1 MDAPK
6 RSHWHTLVNTCS
18 PLLKNTSSHQC
29 STAPRSALRNVSNGQ
44 SVSLRNSS
52 SVDWH
57 KTPTKGSQG
66 ALSASAKRINLSIRR
81 EFSKSHGDL
90 SNLRPK
96 TPPIQ
101 TLPTRLHGLHLSPG
115 NYVDDTQNLFSPSY
129 NRQARQ
135 AIPNDWMTRTSGSR
149 PSTTTEA
156 SSPTGQQMHHSS
168 LPGMHVS
175 PHKEAEPATISIW
188 GLTSGYVQPLDFCV
202 PVTRSHPGNDGQ
214 RCPALHSDTA
224 RSLAVEHL
232 NISTA
237 WNGLSDLDANELF
250 RVHRAFVSILEK
262 MLADELWQIYQQ
274 LQQQDSA
281 GNISPIHTLFSAGI
295 VRGISFCRDHLVSK
309 MAEALYSSEEHAAKA
324 RSGFLRLYLLAT
336 DALVQHHEDSSR
348 DTSIT
353 IRMRCDALSPRLYPV
368 VDAAWVP
375 DFLIFEDLDGYP
387 LEGQRFSV
395 VPRYCSESAFRST
408 RFPENVKYSVESES
422 RHSLSWLVWDD
433 EIAGFK
439 GIVPLYSE
447 AEGYDRHVA
456 KTIRDSSE
464 SISHSLKIIVQ
475 AMLVDDNGSSI
486 RYERILRARLTIKV
500 VPWYVNDNSRETKEQ
515 LSVPKV
521 FQDTRLASAAQ
532 LFALQDLI
540 ERPSYPARS
549 LTGLSQREKG
559 AHQYMPAKCVHTGE
573 VGFRDNHLALNS
585 SATGAARKETGSPS
599 LARTQ
604 AYLVAKCAE
613 LKKELEYV
621 EEQLTVSSEHHK
633 RTLHASDPQEPTKYT
648 CCVPSNQHM
657 GQDEPTSLSSVQ
669 CISHDATM
677 ESTNPSSPFLHRG
690 NISSLLGPI
699 ARFSALP
706 PPAVSLKM
714 RPKYGLQI
722 KEANTLDATRTGWDS
737 IAGTGTASPSAAPG
751 YLVAQNTHSIQE
763 FDHLWRLPNQASI
776 SLKDTSRS
784 PSFPRQDV
792 AALSTAPSVKAAP
805 ATLSTLGKRGRKQ
818 RARPRL
824 NKRSSLKHFGETRKQ
839 PKLETAAHSAE
850 PSKNTLPI
858 LNSDDQA
865 SCSPTQWSSDIFYNS
880 FGPLRS
886 FRSSATLAS
895 EDALCSHVS
904 ERGASTNSSR
914 NIKHGNQDSG
924 CDVATKNT
932 GGDDMVNK
940 NFTIRSDFEDE
951 ATTAEGVLSKLFFP
965 DTSGQVRLCQSSSAS
980 FSPRHV
986 STSST
991 SGTRSTSSDMEFIVE
1006 QDPRAREVSRQ
1017 EQAKSW
1023 KLLSRSDS
1031 NRENQPRP
1039 ESQEVRLGE
1048 DEKKAMDEA
1057 MQRSLDDLAEGFD
1070 DIFLEDSSEQSSG
1083 NCSL

>member
-1 MDAPK
+1 MDTAK
-6 RSHWHTLVNTCS
+6 RSDWHTSVNTCS
-18 PLLKNTSSHQC
+18 SLLQNTSSHQC

-44 SVSLRNSS
+44 SVSFRGSS
-52 SVDWH
+52 TIDRH

-96 TPPIQ
+96 SPPIQ

-129 NRQARQ
+129 NPQARQ
-135 AIPNDWMTRTSGSR
+135 AIPNDWMNRTSGSR
-149 PSTTTEA
+149 SSTTTER
-156 SSPTGQQMHHSS
+156 SRPTGQQKYHSS
-168 LPGMHVS
+168 LPGMHAF
-175 PHKEAEPATISIW
+175 PRKEAEPATISIW

-214 RCPALHSDTA
+214 RCQALHSNTA
-224 RSLAVEHL
+224 RSLTVEHL
-232 NISTA
+232 NISTT
-237 WNGLSDLDANELF
+237 WNGLSDVDANELF
-250 RVHRAFVSILEK
+250 HVHRAFVTSLEK
-262 MLADELWQIYQQ
+262 ILANELWEIYQQ

-281 GNISPIHTLFSAGI
+281 GNIKPIHTLFSAGI
-295 VRGISFCRDHLVSK
+295 VRGISFCRDHLVSE
-309 MAEALYSSEEHAAKA
+309 MAEALYSSKEHAAKA
-324 RSGFLRLYLLAT
+324 RAGFLRLYLVAT

-353 IRMRCDALSPRLYPV
+353 IRMRCDPLSLRPYPV

-375 DFLIFEDLDGYP
+375 DFLIFEGLDESP
-387 LEGQRFSV
+387 LEGQSFSV
-395 VPRYCSESAFRST
+395 VPRYCSESAFRPT
-408 RFPENVKYSVESES
+408 RFPENVKYTVESDS

-439 GIVPLYSE
+439 GIVPFYSE
-447 AEGYDRHVA
+447 VEGYDRHVT
-456 KTIRDSSE
+456 KTNRNSFKMV
-464 SISHSLKIIVQ
+464 SHSLKIIVL

-500 VPWYVNDNSRETKEQ
+500 LPWYVNDNFWETKEQ
-515 LSVPKV
+515 TSVPNV

-532 LFALQDLI
+532 QFGLQDPI
-540 ERPSYPARS
+540 ESPFYPARS
-549 LTGLSQREKG
+549 LTRLSQREKG
-559 AHQYMPAKCVHTGE
+559 AHQYMPAKYVHTGKF
-573 VGFRDNHLALNS
+573 GFRDNHLAMDS
-585 SATGAARKETGSPS
+585 SATGAGRKETDLPS

-613 LKKELEYV
+613 LKKEIENV
-621 EEQLTVSSEHHK
+621 KEQLTMSSEHHK
-633 RTLHASDPQEPTKYT
+633 RSPHAPDPQEPIKYT
-648 CCVPSNQHM
+648 CCVPSDHYM
-657 GQDEPTSLSSVQ
+657 GQDEPTSRSSVQ
-669 CISHDATM
+669 CIPHYATM
-677 ESTNPSSPFLHRG
+677 ESTHPSSPFLHRG
-690 NISSLLGPI
+690 NACSLLGPI

-706 PPAVSLKM
+706 PPAISLKM
-714 RPKYGLQI
+714 RSKHGLQI
-722 KEANTLDATRTGWDS
+722 KDASTLDATRTAWDS
-737 IAGTGTASPSAAPG
+737 FAGPGTASQSAVPG
-751 YLVAQNTHSIQE
+751 NLKTQNTHSAQE
-763 FDHLWRLPNQASI
+763 FDHLRRLPDQASV
-776 SLKDTSRS
+776 SLNDMSRS
-784 PSFPRQDV
+784 PSFPRQDI
-792 AALSTAPSVKAAP
+792 AGLSTSPSVKVEP

-824 NKRSSLKHFGETRKQ
+824 NKRSSLRHLGETRKP
-839 PKLETAAHSAE
+839 PKQETAARSAE
-850 PSKNTLPI
+850 PSRNTLPV
-858 LNSDDQA
+858 LNSEDRA
-865 SCSPTQWSSDIFYNS
+865 SYSPTQWSSDTFYKS

-895 EDALCSHVS
+895 EDALCSHTS
-904 ERGASTNSSR
+904 ERGTSTNSSK
-914 NIKHGNQDSG
+914 NIKHVNQDSV
-924 CDVATKNT
+924 CEVATKNT
-932 GGDDMVNK
+932 GSDAMVHGK
-940 NFTIRSDFEDE
+940 FTISSGLEDG
-951 ATTAEGVLSKLFFP
+951 ATTAEGVPSKLFFP

-991 SGTRSTSSDMEFIVE
+991 SDTRSTSSEIEFIVE

-1031 NRENQPRP
+1031 DRENQPRP
-1039 ESQEVRLGE
+1039 ESTEVRLSE

-1070 DIFLEDSSEQSSG
+1070 DIFLEDSSELSSG
-1083 NCSL
+1083 NGSL